1 MSGEGR
7 NTGFLRRKPSD
18 TGEPL
23 NMRKN
28 ASTHRIRGNGDIDS
42 NPVSITLD
50 GRGIIVTY
58 RGHRYT
64 VRPGTYCIGYWL
76 WYARPHGQEGPAGR
90 GDTIWQAIEA
100 CIENIKSGKG

>member
-1 MSGEGR
+1 MSREGR

-64 VRPGTYCIGYWL
+64 VQPTATSNGYL
-76 WYARPHGQEGPAGR
+76 LFDARPHGQEKPEAR
-90 GDTIWQAIEA
+90 GWTIWDAIEA